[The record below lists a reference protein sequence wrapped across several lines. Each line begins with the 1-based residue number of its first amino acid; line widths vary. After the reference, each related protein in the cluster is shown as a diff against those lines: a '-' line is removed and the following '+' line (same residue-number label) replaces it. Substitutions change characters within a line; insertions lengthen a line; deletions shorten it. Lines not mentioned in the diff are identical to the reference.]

1 MTDIDREEFDLALLE
16 AGFALAAEKGWNR
29 FSLVEAGHRAGL
41 PVDEVRGRFPFRHS
55 LLLRLGR
62 LADESAFRDDGLG
75 GSVRERVFDLFMRR
89 FDVFQQ
95 YREGIRAVL
104 QALPTDPG
112 LAVILGA
119 ATLDTMRW
127 MADLGGVERNGLSG
141 AMRLNAL
148 VGVWGFALR
157 AWEKDESPD
166 LSQTMAALDQALDKA
181 ERFGALKPSPDRLM
195 EEATRHTGIAD
206 HSLELET

>member
-1 MTDIDREEFDLALLE
+1 MDREEFDLALLE
-16 AGFALAAEKGWNR
+16 AGFSLAADKGWPR
-29 FSLVEAGHRAGL
+29 FSLVEAAQQAGL
-41 PVDEVRGRFPFRHS
+41 PIDEVRGRFPFRHS
-55 LLLRLGR
+55 LLMRLGR
-62 LADESAFRDDGLG
+62 LADESAFRDDGLN

-112 LAVILGA
+112 LAVLLGA

-127 MADLGGVERNGLSG
+127 MGDLAGVDCAGITGALRLNGLAG
-141 AMRLNAL
+141 A
-148 VGVWGFALR
+148 WGFALR
-157 AWEKDESPD
+157 AWEKDDSPD
-166 LSQTMAALDQALDKA
+166 LAQTMAALDQALDKA
-181 ERFGALKPSPDRLM
+181 ERYGALKPSPNRLL
-195 EEATRHTGIAD
+195 EEATRQTGIPD

>member
-1 MTDIDREEFDLALLE
+1 MTDIDREEFDLALME
-16 AGFALAAEKGWNR
+16 AGFSLAAEKGWHR
-29 FSLVEAGHRAGL
+29 FSLVEAAHRAGL
-41 PVDEVRGRFPFRHS
+41 TVDEVRARFPFRHS

-62 LADESAFRDDGLG
+62 LADESAFRDDGLS

-104 QALPTDPG
+104 QALPAEPG
-112 LAVILGA
+112 LAVVLSA
-119 ATLDTMRW
+119 ATFDTMRW
-127 MADLGGVERNGLSG
+127 MADLGGIDRSG
-141 AMRLNAL
+141 FSGMLRLNGL

-166 LSQTMAALDQALDKA
+166 LSQTMAGLDQALDKA
-181 ERFGALKPSPDRLM
+181 ERFGVLKPSPDHLM
-195 EEATRHTGIAD
+195 EEATRNTGIAD